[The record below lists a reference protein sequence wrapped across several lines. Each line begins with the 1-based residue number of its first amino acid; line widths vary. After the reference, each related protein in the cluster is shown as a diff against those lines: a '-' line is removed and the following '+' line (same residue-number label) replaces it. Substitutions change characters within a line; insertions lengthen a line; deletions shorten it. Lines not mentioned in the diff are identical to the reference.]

1 MEDMTGKPRSDEDI
15 QDAINCI
22 NTIMVKHATVLPLLT
37 VHAGII
43 REGLIE
49 LLQRRHSELTKERG

>member
-1 MEDMTGKPRSDEDI
+1 MGMMDMTGKPRSDKDL

-22 NTIMVKHATVLPLLT
+22 TTIMVKHATVLPLLT

-43 REGLIE
+43 HSCLLE
-49 LLQRRHSELTKERG
+49 LQDRRKEQS